1 MDTVPLAI
9 FVGPSAIADP
19 VHAARLDDWLLRMHT
34 VCVLCGDL
42 SPRGASSL
50 ARVKLS
56 PAFRVLLPELGH
68 ERAQIARALQEA
80 SAVVRARDVEAA
92 LKLPWPSMPHRV
104 EFVLRRL

>member
-19 VHAARLDDWLLRMHT
+19 VHASRLDDWLLRMHT

-68 ERAQIARALQEA
+68 ERARTTADASCNARAIW
-80 SAVVRARDVEAA
+80 ARDVEAS
-92 LKLPWPSMPHRV
+92 LNLPWPSLQH
-104 EFVLRRL
+104 